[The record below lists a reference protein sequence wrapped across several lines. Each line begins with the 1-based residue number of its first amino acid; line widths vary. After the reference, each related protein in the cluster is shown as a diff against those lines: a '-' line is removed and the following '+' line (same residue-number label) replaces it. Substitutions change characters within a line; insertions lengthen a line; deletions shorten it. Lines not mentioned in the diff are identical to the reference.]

1 MISFVLA
8 FALTVILLLVVNI
21 WNPFMITSA
30 IKMACYGFIPAI
42 ICVVICIFHFDA
54 FLKAGI
60 CTLVGTL
67 PLYFSGYVVDS
78 LFDLEGNNY
87 QINFHNW
94 SECVNVNLMIII
106 LLSLLLLTAV
116 FTGIG
121 IFRILKRR

>member
-1 MISFVLA
+1 MS
-8 FALTVILLLVVNI
+8 ALEIERLIHRKWTE
-21 WNPFMITSA
+21 A
-30 IKMACYGFIPAI
+30 
-42 ICVVICIFHFDA
+42 DA
-54 FLKAGI
+54 E
-60 CTLVGTL
+60 
-67 PLYFSGYVVDS
+67 S

-94 SECVNVNLMIII
+94 SECVNGNVMLII